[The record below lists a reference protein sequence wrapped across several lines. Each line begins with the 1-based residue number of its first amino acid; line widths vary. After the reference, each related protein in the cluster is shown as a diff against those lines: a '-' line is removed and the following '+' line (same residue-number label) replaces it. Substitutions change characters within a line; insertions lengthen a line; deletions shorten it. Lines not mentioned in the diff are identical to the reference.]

1 LFTLQSTTDELAKV
15 KLDWENDVAARRN
28 LQQQNAE
35 LRLKLAARPYVA
47 LVIDADGYV
56 FRRSNE
62 GTSGGERAAD
72 ALFTQVMESIKDTL
86 KNVGKCDV
94 IVEAYG
100 NVEGLGQS
108 MVKRGKMRSTDEL
121 RQFWSGFV
129 SRKRF
134 FNFVDVG
141 HGKEKADQ
149 KIRGKER
156 CPLA

>member
-1 LFTLQSTTDELAKV
+1 MFALQSTTDELAKV
-15 KLDWENDVAARRN
+15 KLDWENDVSARRS
-28 LQQQNAE
+28 LQQQNAD

-62 GTSGGERAAD
+62 GASGGERTAD
-72 ALFTQVMESIKDTL
+72 ELFTQILENIKDTL
-86 KNVGKCDV
+86 KNVGKCDI

-100 NVEGLGQS
+100 NVEGLGQT
-108 MVKRGKMRSTDEL
+108 MVKRGTMRSIDEL
-121 RQFWSGFV
+121 RRFWTGFV

-149 KIRGKER
+149 KIRGMN
-156 CPLA
+156 AVS